1 MKVKFSDLGISPQ
14 MCHELRRAGFEEPF
28 EVQRET
34 IPDMMLGRD
43 VCCRAPTGSGKT
55 LAFGIPMLERVGRGE
70 PSLPKALILTPTREL
85 AEQIHGL
92 KVDSRTT
99 VIDLVT
105 QNDTFRTMVQGTI
118 RGAKTV
124 RINPTGDDTYET
136 VLEIDREIMLLL
148 LREARSIKA

>member
-1 MKVKFSDLGISPQ
+1 MLNRVGRRPCFGGHGMKVRFSDLGISPQ
-14 MCHELRRAGFEEPF
+14 MCHELKRAGFDEPF

-85 AEQIHGL
+85 AEQIHG
-92 KVDSRTT
+92 
-99 VIDLVT
+99 
-105 QNDTFRTMVQGTI
+105 
-118 RGAKTV
+118 
-124 RINPTGDDTYET
+124 
-136 VLEIDREIMLLL
+136 VLDPIAWGLNLLSL
-148 LREARSIKA
+148 IHI

>member
-1 MKVKFSDLGISPQ
+1 MKVRFSDLGVSPQ
-14 MCHELRRAGFEEPF
+14 MCHELKRAGFDEPF

-85 AEQIHGL
+85 AEQIHGVL
-92 KVDSRTT
+92 DPIAWGLESQDNANLRRSLVFQTDSKIGQRSGYCGRLPWK
-99 VIDLVT
+99 I
-105 QNDTFRTMVQGTI
+105 
-118 RGAKTV
+118 V
-124 RINPTGDDTYET
+124 RPN
-136 VLEIDREIMLLL
+136 R
-148 LREARSIKA
+148 

>member
-1 MKVKFSDLGISPQ
+1 MQVRFADLGISAQ
-14 MCHELRRAGFEEPF
+14 MCHELKRAGFDEPF

-34 IPDMMLGRD
+34 IPDMLLGRD

-92 KVDSRTT
+92 KVDSNTT
-99 VIDLVT
+99 VIDLMV
-105 QNDTFRTMVQGTI
+105 QNDTFRAVVKGVI

-124 RINPTGDDTYET
+124 RINPTGVDTYET
-136 VLEIDREIMLLL
+136 VLEIDKDMMLMM
-148 LREARSIKA
+148 LRNARRT